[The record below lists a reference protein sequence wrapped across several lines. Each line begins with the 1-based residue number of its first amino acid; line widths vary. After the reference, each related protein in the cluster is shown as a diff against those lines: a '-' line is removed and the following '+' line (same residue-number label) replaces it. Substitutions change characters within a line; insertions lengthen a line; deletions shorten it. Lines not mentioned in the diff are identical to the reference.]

1 MSRKPTNV
9 SVFGIQRK
17 IVANMTVEGWQD
29 APHCSYTFE
38 PDLTEFYKKYQV
50 FADELKKDGK
60 RITFNTV
67 MMKAICEALK
77 AAPEMN
83 AHIKF
88 NRKLVRGEVTTFDQ
102 IDVSMPCILPDGR
115 MMTITMEDMGNRSL
129 GNMTEYTAEMM
140 KKMEKT
146 NKLDSKTSIRVSN
159 NIEWALIYK
168 DQFGRDVLPML
179 IPVANTFIELA
190 VSVMK
195 STGGKALDMK
205 NAGETI
211 KDLDISDIQ
220 SALYSLAG
228 LEFTD
233 ILNIAWAMA
242 KAADDTIEEPR
253 VWVRSLTSFPVDA
266 VVPVIFDMN
275 LQFLTTTKNYK
286 RLQAAVEA
294 LKPKNST
301 STES

>member
-1 MSRKPTNV
+1 
-9 SVFGIQRK
+9 
-17 IVANMTVEGWQD
+17 
-29 APHCSYTFE
+29 
-38 PDLTEFYKKYQV
+38 
-50 FADELKKDGK
+50 
-60 RITFNTV
+60 
-67 MMKAICEALK
+67 
-77 AAPEMN
+77 
-83 AHIKF
+83 
-88 NRKLVRGEVTTFDQ
+88 
-102 IDVSMPCILPDGR
+102 
-115 MMTITMEDMGNRSL
+115 
-129 GNMTEYTAEMM
+129 
-140 KKMEKT
+140 MEKT
-146 NKLDSKTSIRVSN
+146 IKLDSKTSIRVSN

-211 KDLDISDIQ
+211 KDLDITDIQ

-242 KAADDTIEEPR
+242 KAADETIEEPR

>member
-1 MSRKPTNV
+1 
-9 SVFGIQRK
+9 
-17 IVANMTVEGWQD
+17 
-29 APHCSYTFE
+29 
-38 PDLTEFYKKYQV
+38 
-50 FADELKKDGK
+50 
-60 RITFNTV
+60 
-67 MMKAICEALK
+67 
-77 AAPEMN
+77 
-83 AHIKF
+83 
-88 NRKLVRGEVTTFDQ
+88 
-102 IDVSMPCILPDGR
+102 
-115 MMTITMEDMGNRSL
+115 
-129 GNMTEYTAEMM
+129 
-140 KKMEKT
+140 MEKT
-146 NKLDSKTSIRVSN
+146 IKLDSKTSIRVSN

-195 STGGKALDMK
+195 STDGKALEQGKIGD
-205 NAGETI
+205 AI
-211 KDLDISDIQ
+211 KGIDVSDVQ

-233 ILNIAWAMA
+233 ILNITWAMA
-242 KAADDTIEEPR
+242 KAADDSIEEPR

>member
-1 MSRKPTNV
+1 
-9 SVFGIQRK
+9 
-17 IVANMTVEGWQD
+17 
-29 APHCSYTFE
+29 
-38 PDLTEFYKKYQV
+38 
-50 FADELKKDGK
+50 
-60 RITFNTV
+60 
-67 MMKAICEALK
+67 
-77 AAPEMN
+77 
-83 AHIKF
+83 
-88 NRKLVRGEVTTFDQ
+88 
-102 IDVSMPCILPDGR
+102 
-115 MMTITMEDMGNRSL
+115 
-129 GNMTEYTAEMM
+129 
-140 KKMEKT
+140 MEKT
-146 NKLDSKTSIRVSN
+146 IKLDSKTSIRVSN

-179 IPVANTFIELA
+179 IPVANTFIEIA

-233 ILNIAWAMA
+233 ILNITWAMA
-242 KAADDTIEEPR
+242 KAADESIEEPR

>member
-1 MSRKPTNV
+1 
-9 SVFGIQRK
+9 
-17 IVANMTVEGWQD
+17 
-29 APHCSYTFE
+29 
-38 PDLTEFYKKYQV
+38 
-50 FADELKKDGK
+50 
-60 RITFNTV
+60 
-67 MMKAICEALK
+67 
-77 AAPEMN
+77 
-83 AHIKF
+83 
-88 NRKLVRGEVTTFDQ
+88 
-102 IDVSMPCILPDGR
+102 
-115 MMTITMEDMGNRSL
+115 
-129 GNMTEYTAEMM
+129 
-140 KKMEKT
+140 MEKT
-146 NKLDSKTSIRVSN
+146 IKLDSKTSIRVSN

-195 STGGKALDMK
+195 STDGKALEQGKIGD
-205 NAGETI
+205 AI
-211 KDLDISDIQ
+211 KGIDVSDVQ

-233 ILNIAWAMA
+233 ILNITWAMA
-242 KAADDTIEEPR
+242 KAADENIEEPR

-275 LQFLTTTKNYK
+275 MQFLTTTKNYK

>member
-1 MSRKPTNV
+1 
-9 SVFGIQRK
+9 
-17 IVANMTVEGWQD
+17 
-29 APHCSYTFE
+29 
-38 PDLTEFYKKYQV
+38 
-50 FADELKKDGK
+50 
-60 RITFNTV
+60 
-67 MMKAICEALK
+67 
-77 AAPEMN
+77 
-83 AHIKF
+83 
-88 NRKLVRGEVTTFDQ
+88 
-102 IDVSMPCILPDGR
+102 
-115 MMTITMEDMGNRSL
+115 
-129 GNMTEYTAEMM
+129 
-140 KKMEKT
+140 MEKT
-146 NKLDSKTSIRVSN
+146 IKLDSKTSIRVSN

-233 ILNIAWAMA
+233 IVNITWAMA
-242 KAADDTIEEPR
+242 KAADETIEEPR
-253 VWVRSLTSFPVDA
+253 VWVRSLTSCPVDA

>member
-1 MSRKPTNV
+1 
-9 SVFGIQRK
+9 
-17 IVANMTVEGWQD
+17 
-29 APHCSYTFE
+29 
-38 PDLTEFYKKYQV
+38 
-50 FADELKKDGK
+50 
-60 RITFNTV
+60 
-67 MMKAICEALK
+67 
-77 AAPEMN
+77 
-83 AHIKF
+83 
-88 NRKLVRGEVTTFDQ
+88 
-102 IDVSMPCILPDGR
+102 
-115 MMTITMEDMGNRSL
+115 
-129 GNMTEYTAEMM
+129 
-140 KKMEKT
+140 MEKT
-146 NKLDSKTSIRVSN
+146 IKLDSKTSIRVSN

-195 STGGKALDMK
+195 STDGKALEQGKIGD
-205 NAGETI
+205 AI
-211 KDLDISDIQ
+211 KGIDVSDVQ

-233 ILNIAWAMA
+233 ILNITWAMA
-242 KAADDTIEEPR
+242 KAANENIEEPR

-275 LQFLTTTKNYK
+275 MQFLTTTKNYK

>member
-1 MSRKPTNV
+1 
-9 SVFGIQRK
+9 
-17 IVANMTVEGWQD
+17 
-29 APHCSYTFE
+29 
-38 PDLTEFYKKYQV
+38 
-50 FADELKKDGK
+50 
-60 RITFNTV
+60 
-67 MMKAICEALK
+67 
-77 AAPEMN
+77 
-83 AHIKF
+83 
-88 NRKLVRGEVTTFDQ
+88 
-102 IDVSMPCILPDGR
+102 
-115 MMTITMEDMGNRSL
+115 
-129 GNMTEYTAEMM
+129 
-140 KKMEKT
+140 MEKT
-146 NKLDSKTSIRVSN
+146 IKLDSKTSIRVSN

-233 ILNIAWAMA
+233 ILNITWAMA
-242 KAADDTIEEPR
+242 KAADDSIEEPR

>member
-1 MSRKPTNV
+1 
-9 SVFGIQRK
+9 
-17 IVANMTVEGWQD
+17 
-29 APHCSYTFE
+29 
-38 PDLTEFYKKYQV
+38 
-50 FADELKKDGK
+50 
-60 RITFNTV
+60 
-67 MMKAICEALK
+67 
-77 AAPEMN
+77 
-83 AHIKF
+83 
-88 NRKLVRGEVTTFDQ
+88 
-102 IDVSMPCILPDGR
+102 
-115 MMTITMEDMGNRSL
+115 
-129 GNMTEYTAEMM
+129 
-140 KKMEKT
+140 MEKT
-146 NKLDSKTSIRVSN
+146 IKLDSKTSIRVSN

-233 ILNIAWAMA
+233 ILNITWAMA
-242 KAADDTIEEPR
+242 KAADETIEEPR

>member
-1 MSRKPTNV
+1 
-9 SVFGIQRK
+9 
-17 IVANMTVEGWQD
+17 
-29 APHCSYTFE
+29 
-38 PDLTEFYKKYQV
+38 
-50 FADELKKDGK
+50 
-60 RITFNTV
+60 
-67 MMKAICEALK
+67 
-77 AAPEMN
+77 
-83 AHIKF
+83 
-88 NRKLVRGEVTTFDQ
+88 
-102 IDVSMPCILPDGR
+102 
-115 MMTITMEDMGNRSL
+115 
-129 GNMTEYTAEMM
+129 
-140 KKMEKT
+140 MEKT
-146 NKLDSKTSIRVSN
+146 IKLDSKTSIRVSN

-233 ILNIAWAMA
+233 ILNITWAMA
-242 KAADDTIEEPR
+242 KAADETIEEPR

-266 VVPVIFDMN
+266 ILPVIFDMN
-275 LQFLTTTKNYK
+275 MQFLTTTKNYK

>member
-1 MSRKPTNV
+1 
-9 SVFGIQRK
+9 
-17 IVANMTVEGWQD
+17 
-29 APHCSYTFE
+29 
-38 PDLTEFYKKYQV
+38 
-50 FADELKKDGK
+50 
-60 RITFNTV
+60 
-67 MMKAICEALK
+67 
-77 AAPEMN
+77 
-83 AHIKF
+83 
-88 NRKLVRGEVTTFDQ
+88 
-102 IDVSMPCILPDGR
+102 
-115 MMTITMEDMGNRSL
+115 
-129 GNMTEYTAEMM
+129 
-140 KKMEKT
+140 MEKT
-146 NKLDSKTSIRVSN
+146 IKLDSKTSIRVSN

-190 VSVMK
+190 VSMMK
-195 STGGKALDMK
+195 STDGKALEQGKIGD
-205 NAGETI
+205 AI
-211 KDLDISDIQ
+211 KGIDVSDVQ

-233 ILNIAWAMA
+233 ILNITWAMA
-242 KAADDTIEEPR
+242 KAADETIEEPR

>member
-1 MSRKPTNV
+1 
-9 SVFGIQRK
+9 
-17 IVANMTVEGWQD
+17 
-29 APHCSYTFE
+29 
-38 PDLTEFYKKYQV
+38 
-50 FADELKKDGK
+50 
-60 RITFNTV
+60 
-67 MMKAICEALK
+67 
-77 AAPEMN
+77 
-83 AHIKF
+83 
-88 NRKLVRGEVTTFDQ
+88 
-102 IDVSMPCILPDGR
+102 
-115 MMTITMEDMGNRSL
+115 
-129 GNMTEYTAEMM
+129 
-140 KKMEKT
+140 MEKT
-146 NKLDSKTSIRVSN
+146 IKLDSKTSIRVSN
-159 NIEWALIYK
+159 NIEWSLIYR

-233 ILNIAWAMA
+233 ILNITWAMA
-242 KAADDTIEEPR
+242 KAADETIEEPR

-266 VVPVIFDMN
+266 ILPIIFDMN
-275 LQFLTTTKNYK
+275 MQFLTTTKNYK

>member
-1 MSRKPTNV
+1 
-9 SVFGIQRK
+9 
-17 IVANMTVEGWQD
+17 
-29 APHCSYTFE
+29 
-38 PDLTEFYKKYQV
+38 
-50 FADELKKDGK
+50 
-60 RITFNTV
+60 
-67 MMKAICEALK
+67 
-77 AAPEMN
+77 
-83 AHIKF
+83 
-88 NRKLVRGEVTTFDQ
+88 
-102 IDVSMPCILPDGR
+102 
-115 MMTITMEDMGNRSL
+115 
-129 GNMTEYTAEMM
+129 
-140 KKMEKT
+140 MEKT
-146 NKLDSKTSIRVSN
+146 IKLDSKTSIRVSN

-195 STGGKALDMK
+195 STGGKPLDLK

-233 ILNIAWAMA
+233 ILNITWAMS
-242 KAADDTIEEPR
+242 KAADETIEEPR

-266 VVPVIFDMN
+266 ILPVIFDMN
-275 LQFLTTTKNYK
+275 IQFLTTTKNYK
-286 RLQAAVEA
+286 RLREAVEI

>member
-1 MSRKPTNV
+1 
-9 SVFGIQRK
+9 
-17 IVANMTVEGWQD
+17 
-29 APHCSYTFE
+29 
-38 PDLTEFYKKYQV
+38 
-50 FADELKKDGK
+50 
-60 RITFNTV
+60 
-67 MMKAICEALK
+67 
-77 AAPEMN
+77 
-83 AHIKF
+83 
-88 NRKLVRGEVTTFDQ
+88 
-102 IDVSMPCILPDGR
+102 
-115 MMTITMEDMGNRSL
+115 
-129 GNMTEYTAEMM
+129 
-140 KKMEKT
+140 MEKT
-146 NKLDSKTSIRVSN
+146 IKLDSKTSIRVSN

-242 KAADDTIEEPR
+242 KAADETIEEPR

>member
-1 MSRKPTNV
+1 
-9 SVFGIQRK
+9 
-17 IVANMTVEGWQD
+17 
-29 APHCSYTFE
+29 
-38 PDLTEFYKKYQV
+38 
-50 FADELKKDGK
+50 
-60 RITFNTV
+60 
-67 MMKAICEALK
+67 
-77 AAPEMN
+77 
-83 AHIKF
+83 
-88 NRKLVRGEVTTFDQ
+88 
-102 IDVSMPCILPDGR
+102 
-115 MMTITMEDMGNRSL
+115 
-129 GNMTEYTAEMM
+129 
-140 KKMEKT
+140 MEKT
-146 NKLDSKTSIRVSN
+146 IKLDSKTSIRVSN

-190 VSVMK
+190 VSMMK
-195 STGGKALDMK
+195 STDGKALEQGKIGD
-205 NAGETI
+205 AI
-211 KDLDISDIQ
+211 KGIDVSDVQ

-233 ILNIAWAMA
+233 ILNITWAMA
-242 KAADDTIEEPR
+242 KAANENIEEPR

>member
-1 MSRKPTNV
+1 
-9 SVFGIQRK
+9 
-17 IVANMTVEGWQD
+17 
-29 APHCSYTFE
+29 
-38 PDLTEFYKKYQV
+38 
-50 FADELKKDGK
+50 
-60 RITFNTV
+60 
-67 MMKAICEALK
+67 
-77 AAPEMN
+77 
-83 AHIKF
+83 
-88 NRKLVRGEVTTFDQ
+88 
-102 IDVSMPCILPDGR
+102 
-115 MMTITMEDMGNRSL
+115 
-129 GNMTEYTAEMM
+129 
-140 KKMEKT
+140 MEKT
-146 NKLDSKTSIRVSN
+146 IKLDSKTSIRVSN

-205 NAGETI
+205 NAGDTI

-233 ILNIAWAMA
+233 ILNITWAMA
-242 KAADDTIEEPR
+242 KAADETIEEPR

>member
-1 MSRKPTNV
+1 
-9 SVFGIQRK
+9 
-17 IVANMTVEGWQD
+17 
-29 APHCSYTFE
+29 
-38 PDLTEFYKKYQV
+38 
-50 FADELKKDGK
+50 
-60 RITFNTV
+60 
-67 MMKAICEALK
+67 
-77 AAPEMN
+77 
-83 AHIKF
+83 
-88 NRKLVRGEVTTFDQ
+88 
-102 IDVSMPCILPDGR
+102 
-115 MMTITMEDMGNRSL
+115 
-129 GNMTEYTAEMM
+129 
-140 KKMEKT
+140 MEKT
-146 NKLDSKTSIRVSN
+146 IKLDSKTSIRVSN

-233 ILNIAWAMA
+233 ILNITWAMA
-242 KAADDTIEEPR
+242 KAADETIEEPR

-266 VVPVIFDMN
+266 ILPIIFDMN
-275 LQFLTTTKNYK
+275 IQFLTTTKNYK
-286 RLQAAVEA
+286 RLREAVEI

>member
-1 MSRKPTNV
+1 
-9 SVFGIQRK
+9 
-17 IVANMTVEGWQD
+17 
-29 APHCSYTFE
+29 
-38 PDLTEFYKKYQV
+38 
-50 FADELKKDGK
+50 
-60 RITFNTV
+60 
-67 MMKAICEALK
+67 
-77 AAPEMN
+77 
-83 AHIKF
+83 
-88 NRKLVRGEVTTFDQ
+88 
-102 IDVSMPCILPDGR
+102 
-115 MMTITMEDMGNRSL
+115 
-129 GNMTEYTAEMM
+129 
-140 KKMEKT
+140 MEKT
-146 NKLDSKTSIRVSN
+146 IKLDSKTSIRVSN

-211 KDLDISDIQ
+211 KNMDISDVQ

-233 ILNIAWAMA
+233 ILNITWAMA
-242 KAADDTIEEPR
+242 KAADETIEEPR
-253 VWVRSLTSFPVDA
+253 VWVKSLTSFPVDA
-266 VVPVIFDMN
+266 ILPVIFDMN
-275 LQFLTTTKNYK
+275 MQFLTTTKNYK
-286 RLQAAVEA
+286 RLREAVEI

>member
-1 MSRKPTNV
+1 
-9 SVFGIQRK
+9 
-17 IVANMTVEGWQD
+17 
-29 APHCSYTFE
+29 
-38 PDLTEFYKKYQV
+38 
-50 FADELKKDGK
+50 
-60 RITFNTV
+60 
-67 MMKAICEALK
+67 
-77 AAPEMN
+77 
-83 AHIKF
+83 
-88 NRKLVRGEVTTFDQ
+88 
-102 IDVSMPCILPDGR
+102 
-115 MMTITMEDMGNRSL
+115 
-129 GNMTEYTAEMM
+129 
-140 KKMEKT
+140 MEKT
-146 NKLDSKTSIRVSN
+146 IKLDSKTSIRVSN

-242 KAADDTIEEPR
+242 KAADETIEEPR
-253 VWVRSLTSFPVDA
+253 LWVRSLTSFPVDA

>member
-1 MSRKPTNV
+1 
-9 SVFGIQRK
+9 
-17 IVANMTVEGWQD
+17 
-29 APHCSYTFE
+29 
-38 PDLTEFYKKYQV
+38 
-50 FADELKKDGK
+50 
-60 RITFNTV
+60 
-67 MMKAICEALK
+67 
-77 AAPEMN
+77 
-83 AHIKF
+83 
-88 NRKLVRGEVTTFDQ
+88 
-102 IDVSMPCILPDGR
+102 
-115 MMTITMEDMGNRSL
+115 
-129 GNMTEYTAEMM
+129 
-140 KKMEKT
+140 MEKT
-146 NKLDSKTSIRVSN
+146 IKLDSKTSIRVSN

-233 ILNIAWAMA
+233 ILNITWAMA
-242 KAADDTIEEPR
+242 KAADESIEEPR